1 MPTYL
6 ILKLK
11 GAMQSWGSHSY
22 EDYRPTENIPT
33 RSGLVGL
40 LGACLGIDRKDLGKQ
55 KELSDSFLFAV
66 RADKKEVVSRKIV
79 DFHTVEGVL
88 KVDGTINPY
97 PVITKREY
105 LVDAEFTV
113 AMEFLLNGNGQYNL
127 NTVKQALSKPVFTP
141 VLGRRS
147 CPITRPLFQAEIVAN
162 SLPEALSMVE
172 PREGIIYSEI
182 GDELDK
188 EIVIRDSPLF
198 NGKRHFYPRKVYLK
212 K

>member
-40 LGACLGIDRKDLGKQ
+40 LGACLGIDRKELGKQ
-55 KELSDSFLFAV
+55 KELSNSFLFAV

-105 LVDAEFTV
+105 LVDTEFTV
-113 AMEFLLNGNGQYNL
+113 AIEFAPNAKYNL
-127 NTVKQALSKPVFTP
+127 TTVKQALSKPVFTP

-147 CPITRPLFQAEIVAN
+147 CPITRPLFQAEIMAN

-172 PREGIIYSEI
+172 PKEGIIYSEI
-182 GDELDK
+182 GNELDK
-188 EIVIRDSPLF
+188 EIVVRDTPVF
-198 NGKRHFYPRKVYLK
+198 NGKRHFYPRKVYIK